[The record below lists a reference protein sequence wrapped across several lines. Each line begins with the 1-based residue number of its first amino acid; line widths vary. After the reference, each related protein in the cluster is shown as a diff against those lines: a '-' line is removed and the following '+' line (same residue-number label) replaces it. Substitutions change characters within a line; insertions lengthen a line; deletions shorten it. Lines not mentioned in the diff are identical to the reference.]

1 LSDPADGASP
11 VAVPV
16 TRVELRRASLL
27 EICQSDEL
35 LRSCALLR
43 SLERSEAERLLGAS
57 VARRYPGG
65 AAVFREGDEGCS
77 AYLVL
82 RGEVRLSSGRNVE
95 FAVARKGE
103 LFGEAELVTQQPRAS
118 TATAAGDADVV
129 ELPAPLL
136 MEVGRANRR
145 LVELIQQLYVG
156 RHAATREIAEFI
168 NRW

>member
-1 LSDPADGASP
+1 LPI
-11 VAVPV
+11 PV

-27 EICQSDEL
+27 EICHSDEL

-43 SLERSEAERLLGAS
+43 ALAPAEAERLLGGS
-57 VARRYPGG
+57 VARRYQDGQ
-65 AAVFREGDEGCS
+65 AVFREGGEGRS

-82 RGEVRLSSGRNVE
+82 RGEVRLSTGNVV
-95 FAVARKGE
+95 FAVAHKGDV
-103 LFGEAELVTQQPRAS
+103 FGEAELVTQPPGRVS

-145 LVELIQQLYVG
+145 LVELIQQIHQG
-156 RHAATREIAEFI
+156 RHAATREIADFI